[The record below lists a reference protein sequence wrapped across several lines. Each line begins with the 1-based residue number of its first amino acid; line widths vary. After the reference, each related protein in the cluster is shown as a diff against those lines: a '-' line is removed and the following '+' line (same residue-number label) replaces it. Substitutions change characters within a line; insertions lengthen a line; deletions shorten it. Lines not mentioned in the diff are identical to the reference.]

1 MSNRRMNAAMLY
13 GVKDLRIQET
23 EIPRVGDG
31 EVLVKVGAAT
41 TCGTDLKI
49 YQRGYVEKIIKLPT
63 IFGHEWAGE
72 VVDVGTKLEWPRK
85 GMRVRAGNSAPC
97 LHCTMCQK
105 GKYNLCEN
113 MIWLWGAYAE
123 YIKVPARMVLVN
135 MQEIPAHV
143 SYEEASLA
151 EPLACV
157 LHGVEEA
164 GVKLGD
170 NVAIIGAGPIG
181 LLHLLTVKK
190 MGVEKAIM
198 IDLVEER
205 LDFAKK
211 MGADETINSGRENA
225 MEKVREYTSGYGADV
240 AIEAIG
246 IPATW
251 EQALKLARKGGTVLE
266 FGGCPPGTEI
276 RLDAEQLHYGEMKV
290 LGAFHTTPLH
300 FRKALSLIASR
311 TIDVRPLI
319 TRKMKLAQLREAFNI
334 LSTSKNEIK
343 IAIVP

>member
-1 MSNRRMNAAMLY
+1 MNAAMLY

-23 EIPRVGDG
+23 EIPRIGDG
-31 EVLVKVGAAT
+31 EVLVKVKAAT

-72 VVDVGTKLEWPRK
+72 VVDVGTKLEWPQK

-135 MQEIPAHV
+135 MQEILAHV

-190 MGVEKAIM
+190 IGVEKAIM
-198 IDLVEER
+198 IDLVDER

-211 MGADETINSGRENA
+211 VGADETINSGRENA

-246 IPATW
+246 VPATW

-343 IAIVP
+343 IAIIP

>member
-1 MSNRRMNAAMLY
+1 MKVAMLY
-13 GVKDLRIQET
+13 GVKDLRIEDVDVPK
-23 EIPRVGDG
+23 INAG
-31 EVLVKVGAAT
+31 EVLVRVKAAT

-49 YQRGYVEKIIKLPT
+49 FQRGYVEKIIKLPT
-63 IFGHEWAGE
+63 VFGHEWAGE
-72 VVDVGTKLEWPRK
+72 VVEVGQGLDWPVK

-135 MQEIPAHV
+135 MQEIPRHV
-143 SYEEASLA
+143 SYEEAA
-151 EPLACV
+151 ITEPLACV

-164 GVKLGD
+164 GVRLGD
-170 NVAIIGAGPIG
+170 KVAIIGAGPIG

-190 MGVEKAIM
+190 MGAETAIM
-198 IDLVEER
+198 IDLVDER
-205 LDFAKK
+205 LSFAEKL
-211 MGADETINSGRENA
+211 GADETINGGKENA
-225 MEKVREYTSGYGADV
+225 EELVKELTDGYGADV
-240 AIEAIG
+240 VIEAIG
-246 IPATW
+246 LQATW
-251 EQALKLARKGGTVLE
+251 EQALRLARKGGTVLE

-276 RLDAEQLHYGEMKV
+276 RVNAEMLHYGELTV

-311 TIDVRPLI
+311 TIDVRPLV
-319 TRKMKLAQLREAFNI
+319 TRRTKLEEVKEAFEV
-334 LSTSKNEIK
+334 LSTSKSDIK
-343 IAIVP
+343 IAINP